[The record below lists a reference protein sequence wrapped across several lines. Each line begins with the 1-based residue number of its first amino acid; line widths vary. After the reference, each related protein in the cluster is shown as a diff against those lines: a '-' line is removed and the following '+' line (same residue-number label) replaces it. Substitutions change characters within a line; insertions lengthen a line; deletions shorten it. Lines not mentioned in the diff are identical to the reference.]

1 MKISRHLFGLLFAV
15 FSINSMAHEG
25 HRPRIGAPNQQT
37 PTGAPETWGTYCVT
51 ELAPLFREALSVY
64 KQDNQLIDKPYGG
77 QFPSVKR
84 FLDGK
89 SKDEPIFRAAV
100 LPKIPYSPI
109 PAAENGGGKITV
121 FTAKK
126 IVTMDPGWPYATAVA
141 VRDGRILSVGTL
153 DDLKP
158 WLENNPYEIN
168 SDFADKV
175 IYPGFIEAHGHPVMG
190 GVAISLPPLT
200 YYPLRN
206 PYGPDFPGV
215 KNNEEMVAKLKEYV
229 AAAKSPDQTI
239 LTWGYDSVA
248 MGKKKPTSAELDQI
262 SPTNPLILWDA
273 SEHFIFANT
282 AAIKK
287 YGVTNEQIA
296 KTVGAGRNPD
306 GSSNGQFLGA
316 EAAKLIM
323 LKPLSE
329 VLNPKQ
335 GLYSLRYIS
344 ALMQQAGITATGD
357 QFYGGVNLELEN
369 ELVNKVFGQPDS
381 KARIVHVADGI
392 TFMGLYGNKAIDQ
405 AIALRQS
412 GNDQIIFNG
421 VKFYADDAYLSLGM
435 QLEWPGYINPK
446 EYKGLFMF
454 NNKQDFLK
462 AMRPWWNTGF
472 QIHVHSNGSGGNQIT
487 LDALE
492 ILQAEH
498 PRFDHRFTFEHF
510 GISTAAQGRKVKALG
525 ALVSTNPYYVSDRA
539 DINASQIGTDRASL
553 AARMASLI
561 DQDVV
566 VALHS
571 DTPVGVPSPLLE
583 VWIAVNRIGNQS
595 GKIHAP
601 YERVRDVN
609 KAMKMVTID
618 AAYALGLNDRL
629 GSIETGKLA
638 DFVVLEKDPQDVNPM
653 KIKDIGVVATVL
665 GGRPTLTSETRHPAW
680 K

>member
-1 MKISRHLFGLLFAV
+1 MKNIIIISVLFA
-15 FSINSMAHEG
+15 FSMGSHAWAHEG

-51 ELAPLFREALSVY
+51 ELAPLFREALSIY
-64 KQDNQLIDKPYGG
+64 QQGNPLINKPYGG
-77 QFPSVKR
+77 QFPNIQK
-84 FLDGK
+84 LQN
-89 SKDEPIFRAAV
+89 SKDQSEPIFRAAV

-109 PAAENGGGKITV
+109 PASGSGDGTITV

-153 DDLKP
+153 EDLKP
-158 WLENNPYEIN
+158 WLDNNPYVIN
-168 SDFADKV
+168 STFADKV
-175 IYPGFIEAHGHPVMG
+175 MYPGFIEAHGHPVMG

-215 KNNEEMVAKLKEYV
+215 KNRAEMVAKLKEYV

-248 MGKKKPTSAELDQI
+248 MGKDRPTNRDLDAI

-287 YGVTNEQIA
+287 YGVTNEQLA

-306 GSSNGQFLGA
+306 GTSNGQFLGT

-344 ALMQQAGITATGD
+344 ALMQQAGITTTGD

-369 ELVNKVFGQPDS
+369 ALVKQVFGQADS

-421 VKFYADDAYLSLGM
+421 VKFFADDAFTSLGM
-435 QLEWPGYINPK
+435 QLEWPGYIHADQ
-446 EYKGLFMF
+446 YKGLFMF

-492 ILQAEH
+492 TLQAER
-498 PRFDHRFTFEHF
+498 PRFDHRFTLEHF
-510 GISTAAQGRKVKALG
+510 GISSTAQGRQVKALG
-525 ALVSTNPYYVSDRA
+525 ALVSTNPYFVSDRA
-539 DINASQIGTDRASL
+539 DINANQIGTDRASL

-583 VWIAVNRIGNQS
+583 VWIAVNRIGNLS
-595 GKIHAP
+595 GKVHAP

-629 GSIETGKLA
+629 GSIETGKFA
-638 DFVVLEKDPQDVNPM
+638 DFAVLEEDPQDVDPM
-653 KIKDIGVVATVL
+653 KIKDIGVVATIL
-665 GGRPTLTSETRHPAW
+665 GGKPTLTSETRSPDW

>member
-1 MKISRHLFGLLFAV
+1 MKISRHLLGLLFAV

-89 SKDEPIFRAAV
+89 SKDEPIFRAVV
-100 LPKIPYSPI
+100 LPKIPFSPI

-287 YGVTNEQIA
+287 YGVTSEQIA

-583 VWIAVNRIGNQS
+583 VWIAVNRIGNES

-665 GGRPTLTSETRHPAW
+665 GGRPTLTSETRYPDW

>member
-1 MKISRHLFGLLFAV
+1 MKVNQFIYGLLFAV
-15 FSINSMAHEG
+15 ASIHTYAHDG

-51 ELAPLFREALSVY
+51 ELAPLFREALTVY

-77 QFPSVKR
+77 QFPNIAKFQKSGDK
-84 FLDGK
+84 DG
-89 SKDEPIFRAAV
+89 PIFRAKV

-109 PAAENGGGKITV
+109 PAAGNVDGKITV

-126 IVTMDPGWPYATAVA
+126 IVTMDPGWPTATAVA

-158 WLENNPYEIN
+158 WLDNHPYEIN
-168 SDFADKV
+168 NSFADKV

-200 YYPLRN
+200 YYSLRN

-215 KNNEEMVAKLKEYV
+215 KNPEEMIAKLKEYV

-248 MGKKKPTSAELDQI
+248 MGKKKPTNVDLDKI

-287 YGVTNEQIA
+287 YGVTNEQLA

-329 VLNPKQ
+329 ILNPTQ

-344 ALMQQAGITATGD
+344 ALMQQAGITTTGD

-369 ELVNKVFGQPDS
+369 ALVKQVFGQPDS

-392 TFMGLYGNKAIDQ
+392 TFMGLYGNNAIDQ
-405 AIALRQS
+405 AVALRQS

-421 VKFYADDAYLSLGM
+421 VKFFADDAFTSLGM
-435 QLEWPGYINPK
+435 QLEWPGYINPDL
-446 EYKGLFMF
+446 YKGLFMF

-472 QIHVHSNGSGGNQIT
+472 QIHVHSNGSGGNQVT

-498 PRFDHRFTFEHF
+498 PRFDHRFTLEHF
-510 GISTAAQGRKVKALG
+510 GISSTAQGRQVKALG
-525 ALVSTNPYYVSDRA
+525 ALVSTNPYFVSDRA
-539 DINASQIGTDRASL
+539 DINANQIGTDRASL

-583 VWIAVNRIGNQS
+583 VWIAVNRVGNLS
-595 GKIHAP
+595 GKVHAP

-638 DFVVLEKDPQDVNPM
+638 DFVVLEEDPQEVRPM
-653 KIKDIGVVATVL
+653 KIKDIGVVATIL
-665 GGRPTLTSETRHPAW
+665 GGRPTLTSETRTPDW

>member
-1 MKISRHLFGLLFAV
+1 MKISRHLLGLLFAV
-15 FSINSMAHEG
+15 VSINSNAHEG

-153 DDLKP
+153 EDLKP

-168 SDFADKV
+168 NSFADKV

-583 VWIAVNRIGNQS
+583 VWIAVNRIGNQT
-595 GKIHAP
+595 GKVHAP

-665 GGRPTLTSETRHPAW
+665 GGKPTLTSETRHPDW

>member
-1 MKISRHLFGLLFAV
+1 MKNIVSLFLSSALLFTSNAW
-15 FSINSMAHEG
+15 AHDG

-51 ELAPLFREALSVY
+51 ELAPLFREALTIY
-64 KQDNQLIDKPYGG
+64 NQNNRLIDKPYGG
-77 QFPSVKR
+77 QFPNISK
-84 FLDGK
+84 FQKDAN
-89 SKDEPIFRAAV
+89 KDEPIFRANV

-109 PAAENGGGKITV
+109 PAPGTTDGKITV

-126 IVTMDPGWPYATAVA
+126 IVTMDPGWPYANAVA
-141 VRDGRILSVGTL
+141 VRDGRILSVGSL
-153 DDLKP
+153 EDLKP
-158 WLENNPYEIN
+158 WLDNNPFEIN
-168 SDFADKV
+168 NTFADKV

-215 KNNEEMVAKLKEYV
+215 KNRTEMVAKLKEYV

-248 MGKKKPTSAELDQI
+248 MGKGKPTNVELDKI

-287 YGVTNEQIA
+287 YGVTKEQLA
-296 KTVGAGRNPD
+296 KTIGAGRNPD
-306 GSSNGQFLGA
+306 GSSNGQFLGT

-344 ALMQQAGITATGD
+344 ALMQQAGITTTGD

-369 ELVNKVFGQPDS
+369 MLVNQVFGQPDS

-405 AIALRQS
+405 AVALRKS
-412 GNDQIIFNG
+412 SNDRIIFNG
-421 VKFYADDAYLSLGM
+421 VKFFADDAFTSLGM
-435 QLEWPGYINPK
+435 QLEWPGYIHPDQ
-446 EYKGLFMF
+446 YKGLFMF

-462 AMRPWWNTGF
+462 AMRPWWNSGF

-492 ILQAEH
+492 ILQAER
-498 PRFDHRFTFEHF
+498 PRFDHRFTLEHF
-510 GISTAAQGRKVKALG
+510 GISSTAQGRQVKALG
-525 ALVSTNPYYVSDRA
+525 ALVSTNPYFVSDRA
-539 DINASQIGTDRASL
+539 DINANQIGTDRASL

-561 DQDVV
+561 DQDIV

-583 VWIAVNRIGNQS
+583 VWIAVNRIGNLS
-595 GKIHAP
+595 GKVHAP

-629 GSIETGKLA
+629 GSIETGKMA
-638 DFVVLEKDPQDVNPM
+638 DFAVLEADPQEVDPM
-653 KIKDIGVVATVL
+653 KIKDIGVVATIL
-665 GGRPTLTSETRHPAW
+665 GGKPTLTSETRSPDW

>member
-1 MKISRHLFGLLFAV
+1 MKKISNLLTFIV
-15 FSINSMAHEG
+15 ILLSSYSWAHEG

-64 KQDNQLIDKPYGG
+64 NQDNQLIDKPYGG
-77 QFPSVKR
+77 QFPNVKR

-89 SKDEPIFRAAV
+89 SKDEPVFRAAV

-109 PAAENGGGKITV
+109 PTSENGGGKITV

-153 DDLKP
+153 EDLKP
-158 WLENNPYEIN
+158 WLVNNPYEIN
-168 SDFADKV
+168 NSFADKV

-215 KNNEEMVAKLKEYV
+215 KNSEEMVAKLKEYV

-248 MGKKKPTSAELDQI
+248 MGKSKPTNVELDKI

-296 KTVGAGRNPD
+296 KTVGAGRNAD

-344 ALMQQAGITATGD
+344 ALMQQAGITTTGD

-412 GNDQIIFNG
+412 GNDRIIFNG

-454 NNKQDFLK
+454 NNKKDFLK

-472 QIHVHSNGSGGNQIT
+472 QIHVHSNGSGGNQVT

-510 GISTAAQGRKVKALG
+510 GISTAAQGRQVKALG
-525 ALVSTNPYYVSDRA
+525 ALVSTNPYYISDRA

-561 DQDVV
+561 DQDIV

-583 VWIAVNRIGNQS
+583 VWVAVNRIGNQS
-595 GKIHAP
+595 GKVHAP
-601 YERVRDVN
+601 YERVRNVN
-609 KAMKMVTID
+609 RAMKMVTID

-638 DFVVLEKDPQDVNPM
+638 DFVVLEEDPQDVNPM
-653 KIKDIGVVATVL
+653 KIKDIPVIATVL
-665 GGRPTLTSETRHPAW
+665 GGQPTLTSETRSPDW

>member
-1 MKISRHLFGLLFAV
+1 MKNMIIISVLFA
-15 FSINSMAHEG
+15 FSMGSHAWAHEG

-51 ELAPLFREALSVY
+51 ELAPLFREALSIY
-64 KQDNQLIDKPYGG
+64 QQGNPLINKPYGG
-77 QFPSVKR
+77 QFPNIQK
-84 FLDGK
+84 LQN
-89 SKDEPIFRAAV
+89 SKDQSEPIFRAAV

-109 PAAENGGGKITV
+109 PASGSGDGTITV

-153 DDLKP
+153 EDLKP
-158 WLENNPYEIN
+158 WLDNNPYVIN
-168 SDFADKV
+168 STFADKV
-175 IYPGFIEAHGHPVMG
+175 MYPGFIEAHGHPVMG

-215 KNNEEMVAKLKEYV
+215 KNRAEMVAKLKEYV

-248 MGKKKPTSAELDQI
+248 MGKDRPTNRDLDAI

-287 YGVTNEQIA
+287 YGVTNEQLA

-306 GSSNGQFLGA
+306 GTSNGQFLGT

-344 ALMQQAGITATGD
+344 ALMQQAGITTTGD

-369 ELVNKVFGQPDS
+369 ALVKQVFGQADS

-421 VKFYADDAYLSLGM
+421 VKFFADDAFTSLGM
-435 QLEWPGYINPK
+435 QLEWPGYIHADQ
-446 EYKGLFMF
+446 YKGLFMF

-492 ILQAEH
+492 TLQAER
-498 PRFDHRFTFEHF
+498 PRFDHRFTLEHF
-510 GISTAAQGRKVKALG
+510 GISSTAQGRQVKALG
-525 ALVSTNPYYVSDRA
+525 ALVSTNPYFVSDRA
-539 DINASQIGTDRASL
+539 DINANQIGTDRASL

-583 VWIAVNRIGNQS
+583 VWIAVNRIGNLS
-595 GKIHAP
+595 GKVHAP

-629 GSIETGKLA
+629 GSIETGKFA
-638 DFVVLEKDPQDVNPM
+638 DFAVLEEDPQDVDPM
-653 KIKDIGVVATVL
+653 KIKDIGVVATIL
-665 GGRPTLTSETRHPAW
+665 GGKPTLTSETRSPDW